1 MHKTYGNKYEVPA
14 FLNTGMQTC
23 VQKLAMLLIK
33 NKKET
38 QFKVAQLFC
47 FQVITRD
54 PQATITFDGYYTTL

>member
-1 MHKTYGNKYEVPA
+1 
-14 FLNTGMQTC
+14 MQTC